1 MKLPHPTLSSLLF
14 VALALLFSTPSP
26 AAPAVCGEQIIF
38 DCNSKPHQIK
48 IKYAD
53 GSIVPLEKLDCSR
66 RTPPGKGTLSFTRCG
81 GSRYR
86 PLKGAPCIAFSPP
99 LGGDRQKLAHGW
111 TLKRGFSDIQQPAGI
126 TRDSGLGCPH
136 LGPKAI
142 GPRSGFLQKCSGTKF
157 VLLHDGFKK
166 GGGSKRIK
174 SAAAKSRKAYRRQGR
189 HQLNRY

>member
-1 MKLPHPTLSSLLF
+1 MESPRPAYAPLF
-14 VALALLFSTPSP
+14 ALFLFLHFSTPAS
-26 AAPAVCGEQIIF
+26 AAPAECGQEIIF

-53 GSIVPLEKLDCSR
+53 GSIVPMEKLDCSR
-66 RTPPGKGTLSFTRCG
+66 RTPPGKGTINFTRCG

-86 PLKGAPCIAFSPP
+86 PLRGAPCIAFSPP

-142 GPRSGFLQKCSGTKF
+142 GPRSGFLPKCSGTKF
-157 VLLHDGFKK
+157 VLLHDGFRK
-166 GGGSKRIK
+166 GGGTKRIK
-174 SAAAKSRKAYRRQGR
+174 TAAAKSRKAYRRQGR
-189 HQLNRY
+189 HRANRY